1 MRRLRVANVITRM
14 SGGAGGVALRG
25 ALALDPARYETTIIT
40 GGAGLDGLSVP
51 AEWPAPDR
59 PPSDAMPHPDGWPA
73 PGQPSPTPVVGYPL
87 VLTGEAA
94 LIGAPA
100 GDLLAEAYAAGLTV
114 VRLPDLV
121 PQIDPRRDLRALQVL
136 TRIFAEG
143 GYDVV
148 HTHTAKA
155 GALGRIAAR
164 RVGHLRRTGHDQRG
178 YQLRQTGHGQLSGT
192 GPVRV
197 VHTFHGFPF
206 HGFQPLWRRSLYVRA
221 ERWLGRRTDA
231 FLAVG
236 SAVAAEAVRR
246 RLAPP
251 DRIRVIPPAIAPGD
265 GPGRHPRGCSGRHP
279 GGCPGD
285 ELARARGRRRMGV
298 PSNVPLVGVVGRV
311 DYQKA
316 PEQWVDALAAA
327 GDDVWGV
334 WIGDGPLWDRLAA
347 RVRRRGLGE
356 RFRWLGYRTD
366 VPDLL
371 PGLDVFALAS
381 RYEGLPC
388 ALVEAMR
395 AGVPVAATSVNAVPE
410 LVVPGE
416 TGMLAPPAQPR
427 LLGHAIR
434 YLLDHPEDARR
445 MAATA
450 AARLGDRF
458 TPDVLGTVLDQTYRT
473 PAPHATSPSPRPSLP
488 GSRPLSING
497 RYSATGSDPLSI
509 NGDRKQ
515 ARSGY

>member
-14 SGGAGGVALRG
+14 SGGAGGVVLRG

-40 GGAGLDGLSVP
+40 GSAGLDGRVAPEPAGWQPVP
-51 AEWPAPDR
+51 P
-59 PPSDAMPHPDGWPA
+59 GW
-73 PGQPSPTPVVGYPL
+73 PL

-94 LIGAPA
+94 LVGAPA

-121 PQIDPRRDLRALQVL
+121 RQIDPRRDLRALQAL
-136 TRIFAEG
+136 TRLFAEG

-164 RVGHLRRTGHDQRG
+164 RVDHLRRAEDTSRTRHASRAELPG
-178 YQLRQTGHGQLSGT
+178 SGSI
-192 GPVRV
+192 RV
-197 VHTFHGFPF
+197 VHTYHGFPF
-206 HGFQPLWRRSLYVRA
+206 HDFQPLWRRSLYVNA

-236 SAVAAEAVRR
+236 SSVAAEAVHR

-251 DRIRVIPPAIAPGD
+251 DRIRVIPPAIAPRA
-265 GPGRHPRGCSGRHP
+265 GRPA
-279 GGCPGD
+279 D
-285 ELARARGRRRMGV
+285 ELARVRARRRMGL
-298 PSNVPLVGVVGRV
+298 PSNVRVVGVVGRV

-316 PEQWVDALAAA
+316 PEQWVDAVAAA

-334 WIGDGPLWDRLAA
+334 WVGDGPLWDRLVA
-347 RVRRRGLGE
+347 RVRRSGLGE
-356 RFRWLGYRTD
+356 RFRCLGYRTD

-371 PGLDVFALAS
+371 PGFDVFALAS

-388 ALVEAMR
+388 ALVEAMQ

-416 TGMLAPPAQPR
+416 TGMLAPPGQPR
-427 LLGHAIR
+427 LLGCAIR
-434 YLLDHPEDARR
+434 YLLDRPEEARR
-445 MAATA
+445 MATTA

-458 TPDVLGTVLDQTYRT
+458 TPDVLGTVLDQTYQPS
-473 PAPHATSPSPRPSLP
+473 PALSPSYRAPPPPYHR
-488 GSRPLSING
+488 LSIKGAYG
-497 RYSATGSDPLSI
+497 R
-509 NGDRKQ
+509 R
-515 ARSGY
+515 

>member
-14 SGGAGGVALRG
+14 SGGAGGVVLRG
-25 ALALDPARYETTIIT
+25 ALALDPGRYETTIIT
-40 GGAGLDGLSVP
+40 GSAGLDRRVAPDP
-51 AEWPAPDR
+51 AEGQPAP
-59 PPSDAMPHPDGWPA
+59 PGW
-73 PGQPSPTPVVGYPL
+73 PL

-94 LIGAPA
+94 LVGAPA

-155 GALGRIAAR
+155 GALGRVAAR
-164 RVGHLRRTGHDQRG
+164 RVHHQC
-178 YQLRQTGHGQLSGT
+178 
-192 GPVRV
+192 RV
-197 VHTFHGFPF
+197 VHTYHGFPF
-206 HGFQPLWRRSLYVRA
+206 HSFQPLWRRSLYVNA

-236 SAVAAEAVRR
+236 SSVAAEAVRR

-251 DRIRVIPPAIAPGD
+251 DRIRVIPPAIAPEA
-265 GPGRHPRGCSGRHP
+265 GRPA
-279 GGCPGD
+279 D
-285 ELARARGRRRMGV
+285 ELARVRARRRMGLPSHV
-298 PSNVPLVGVVGRV
+298 PVVGVVGRV

-316 PEQWVDALAAA
+316 PEQWVDAVAAA
-327 GDDVWGV
+327 GEEVWGV
-334 WIGDGPLWDRLAA
+334 WVGDGPLWDRVVA
-347 RVRRRGLGE
+347 RVRRSGLGK

-366 VPDLL
+366 VPELL
-371 PGLDVFALAS
+371 PGFDVFALAS

-388 ALVEAMR
+388 ALVEAMQ

-416 TGMLAPPAQPR
+416 TGMLAPPGQPR
-427 LLGHAIR
+427 LLGRAIR
-434 YLLDHPEDARR
+434 YLLDHPEDAHR

-458 TPDVLGTVLDQTYRT
+458 TPDVLGTVLDQTYQD
-473 PAPHATSPSPRPSLP
+473 PHAVLPPPTPSSPNS
-488 GSRPLSING
+488 GPLSING
-497 RYSATGSDPLSI
+497 RYGGRHSGPLSI
-509 NGDRKQ
+509 KG
-515 ARSGY
+515 

>member
-40 GGAGLDGLSVP
+40 GGAGLDG
-51 AEWPAPDR
+51 R
-59 PPSDAMPHPDGWPA
+59 PVLPEGRYPPVIAGADA
-73 PGQPSPTPVVGYPL
+73 L
-87 VLTGEAA
+87 V
-94 LIGAPA
+94 GAPA

-121 PQIDPRRDLRALQVL
+121 PQIAPTRDLAALRVL
-136 TRIFAEG
+136 TRLFTDG

-148 HTHTAKA
+148 HTHTSKA

-164 RVGHLRRTGHDQRG
+164 RAGPIRT
-178 YQLRQTGHGQLSGT
+178 
-192 GPVRV
+192 

-206 HGFQPLWRRSLYVRA
+206 HDFQPLWRRSLYIGA

-246 RLAPP
+246 GLAPP
-251 DRIRVIPPAIAPGD
+251 DRIRVIPPAI
-265 GPGRHPRGCSGRHP
+265 GPGGHPE
-279 GGCPGD
+279 D
-285 ELARARGRRRMGV
+285 QLARARARRRMGL
-298 PSNVPLVGVVGRV
+298 PSGVPLVGVVGRV

-316 PEQWVDALAAA
+316 PEQWVDAIAAA
-327 GDDVWGV
+327 GDDVWAV
-334 WIGDGPLWDRLAA
+334 WVGDGPLWDRLIA
-347 RVRRRGLGE
+347 RVRRRGLSE

-371 PGLDVFALAS
+371 PGFDVFALAS

-388 ALVEAMR
+388 VLVEAMR
-395 AGVPVAATSVNAVPE
+395 AGVPVAATAVNAVPE
-410 LVVPGE
+410 LVLPGE
-416 TGMLAPPAQPR
+416 TGMLAPPGQPR
-427 LLGHAIR
+427 LLGRAVR
-434 YLLDHPEDARR
+434 YLLDHPDDARR

-458 TPDVLGTVLDQTYRT
+458 TPEVLGVVLDQTYRAAAPDRLAS
-473 PAPHATSPSPRPSLP
+473 PA
-488 GSRPLSING
+488 
-497 RYSATGSDPLSI
+497 
-509 NGDRKQ
+509 
-515 ARSGY
+515 